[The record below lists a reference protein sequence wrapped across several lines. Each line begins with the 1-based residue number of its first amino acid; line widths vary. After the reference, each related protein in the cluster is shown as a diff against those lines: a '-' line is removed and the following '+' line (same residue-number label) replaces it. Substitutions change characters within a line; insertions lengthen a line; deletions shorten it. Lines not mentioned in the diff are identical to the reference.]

1 MLKFSVVLCL
11 FCFFSASSSQA
22 EKASLAEISSYLEQH
37 KVLAA
42 QFVQIS
48 HDGARAD
55 GEIFLKRPGRLRF
68 EYQHPNNTIVLV
80 AEKRITIFDYK
91 SNSHPSSYPVSNS
104 PLLLLLS

>member
-68 EYQHPNNTIVLV
+68 EYQHPHNTIVLV
-80 AEKRITIFDYK
+80 AEKRITVFDYK
-91 SNSHPSSYPVSNS
+91 SNSHPSSYPVSN
-104 PLLLLLS
+104 PP